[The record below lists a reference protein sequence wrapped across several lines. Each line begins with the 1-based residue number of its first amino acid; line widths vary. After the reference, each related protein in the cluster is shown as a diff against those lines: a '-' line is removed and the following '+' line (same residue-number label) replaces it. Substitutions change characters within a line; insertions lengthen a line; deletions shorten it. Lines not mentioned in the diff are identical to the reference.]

1 MTHPA
6 LPGATDGH
14 DAAHAGVIQ
23 RRRSRVTR
31 SPSGTVLHM
40 QNQGSC
46 RGGVML
52 RVAAA
57 LTIAALNLSLTPAVA
72 QPSAPTS
79 NATPVASPS
88 PNSEPVEVT
97 SSTTSSAPQP
107 ANPAVPDDAI
117 TGPIEPSPLPQKS
130 GTGRRVVYDISDR
143 RVWLVNADGSLHG
156 TWKVTGRPGKPAPG
170 TYKVFSKS
178 KTTRTVDGKY
188 RFGHMVRF
196 ARAASGVAIGFHD
209 LPYSTVTG
217 KPIMPASK
225 IGEPGYRSGGCVRQR
240 PRDAEEMYRW
250 AKIGTVV
257 VTLN

>member
-1 MTHPA
+1 
-6 LPGATDGH
+6 
-14 DAAHAGVIQ
+14 
-23 RRRSRVTR
+23 
-31 SPSGTVLHM
+31 
-40 QNQGSC
+40 
-46 RGGVML
+46 ML

-57 LTIAALNLSLTPAVA
+57 CTVAALNMSITTAVA
-72 QPSAPTS
+72 QPSAPTP

-88 PNSEPVEVT
+88 PNSEPIDAT
-97 SSTTSSAPQP
+97 SSTTTSAPEST
-107 ANPAVPDDAI
+107 NPAVPDAAT
-117 TGPIEPSPLPQKS
+117 TGSSESPPLPQKS

-178 KTTRTVDGKY
+178 KNTRTIDGKY

-209 LPYSTVTG
+209 LPYSTATG